1 MTEHYCDACQHEIGS
16 ASTVPSMPAFTDFET
31 AVTNPRMPSFAR
43 DTVPTVDGRTLGLR
57 AHVPSAPLA
66 ARIAASLKPY
76 TSPWSCSC
84 MIPALCD
91 GRCLVCGGS
100 L

>member
-16 ASTVPSMPAFTDFET
+16 ASTVPSMPALPDFET
-31 AVTNPRMPSFAR
+31 AITNPRMAILAL
-43 DTVPTVDGRTLGLR
+43 DALG
-57 AHVPSAPLA
+57 VPSAPLA
-66 ARIAASLKPY
+66 ARIAAALKPN
-76 TSPWSCSC
+76 TSPWACSC
-84 MIPALCD
+84 MIPAPCD